1 MTRSEGGSV
10 TIHAVW
16 VAMVLCIVAVVM
28 AQVATVVRLKHQV
41 ASAAD
46 LAALAGSRASL
57 AGRDGC
63 EAAQTVARHN
73 GATLVRCRMDLDV
86 ATVTARQRTS
96 SWWGRR
102 WAFEVDARAAPD
114 FYELAG
120 APARIASSSWTAPAL
135 SSGSLPL
142 PHLGD
147 WTHDG
152 QPSVHS
158 QATMAWRVTRSHR
171 GATSWPR
178 SANPAPPG

>member
-1 MTRSEGGSV
+1 ML
-10 TIHAVW
+10 
-16 VAMVLCIVAVVM
+16 LCVVAVVM
-28 AQVATVVRLKHQV
+28 TQVATVVRLKHQV

-63 EAAQTVARHN
+63 DAARVVAHHN

-96 SWWGRR
+96 PWWGRR

-120 APARIASSSWTAPAL
+120 GASAKIASSSWTAPAL

-142 PHLGD
+142 PHLGE

-152 QPSVHS
+152 HPSVHS
-158 QATMAWRVTRSHR
+158 QATMASRVTRSHR
-171 GATSWPR
+171 GATS
-178 SANPAPPG
+178 

>member
-1 MTRSEGGSV
+1 MRRAERGSV
-10 TIHAVW
+10 TIHALW
-16 VAMVLCIVAVVM
+16 VAIVLCVVAVVM
-28 AQVATVVRLKHQV
+28 AQAATVVRLKHEV

-57 AGRDGC
+57 AGHDGC
-63 EAAQTVARHN
+63 DAARAVAHHN

-96 SWWGRR
+96 SWWGHR
-102 WAFEVDARAAPD
+102 WAFEVDARAAPE
-114 FYELAG
+114 FYELAGG

-142 PHLGD
+142 PHLGE

-158 QATMAWRVTRSHR
+158 QATMASRVTRSHR
-171 GATSWPR
+171 GATS
-178 SANPAPPG
+178 